1 MASAAVESSF
11 DVAYW
16 FVDRA
21 LNDNEYIQPQ
31 KLHRL
36 MFLSQAYF
44 AVAYN
49 GRPLMPAVFVADP
62 FGPTEPSVFR
72 ACSIQRPPIETVPL
86 SEAVSQFLD
95 SVWRR
100 FGAQSANSLSQLV
113 NNHPPY
119 RDALEQGPRSEI
131 PLAAMVKFYGRKASP
146 AKGAAADPA
155 QRGPSFEA
163 PPLEQVVRP
172 KIMVSQD
179 GKPVSVKKWAP
190 KTVK

>member
-1 MASAAVESSF
+1 MASAAVDSSF

-49 GRPLMPAVFVADP
+49 GRPLMPAVFVADAL
-62 FGPTEPSVFR
+62 GPVEPNVFR
-72 ACSIQRPPIETVPL
+72 ACAIQRPPIETVPL

-95 SVWRR
+95 GVWRR
-100 FGAQSANSLSQLV
+100 FGAQSANALSQLV
-113 NNHPPY
+113 NGHAPY
-119 RDALEQGPRSEI
+119 RDALEKGPRSEI
-131 PLAAMVKFYGRKASP
+131 TLTAMVKFYGRKAPAAGASP
-146 AKGAAADPA
+146 

-179 GKPVSVKKWAP
+179 GKPVSVKKWTP
-190 KTVK
+190 KGS

>member
-1 MASAAVESSF
+1 MAPAAVQSSF

-49 GRPLMPAVFVADP
+49 GRPLMPAVFVADQ
-62 FGPTEPSVFR
+62 FGPIEPNVFR
-72 ACSIQRPPIETVPL
+72 ACSIQRPPIETIPL
-86 SEAVSQFLD
+86 SEPVSQFLD

-100 FGAQSANSLSQLV
+100 FGSQSANSLSTLV
-113 NNHPPY
+113 NGHPPY
-119 RDALEQGPRSEI
+119 RDALEKGPRAEI
-131 PLAAMVKFYGRKASP
+131 SLTAMVKFYGRKAAP
-146 AKGAAADPA
+146 NEP
-155 QRGPSFEA
+155 QRSGPSFEA
-163 PPLEQVVRP
+163 PALEQVVRP

-179 GKPVSVKKWAP
+179 GKPVSVKKWTP
-190 KTVK
+190 KGAG

>member
-1 MASAAVESSF
+1 MAPAAVQSSF

-49 GRPLMPAVFVADP
+49 GRPLMPAVFVADQ
-62 FGPTEPSVFR
+62 FGPIEPNVFR
-72 ACSIQRPPIETVPL
+72 ACSIQRPPIETIPL
-86 SEAVSQFLD
+86 SEPVSQFLD

-100 FGAQSANSLSQLV
+100 FGSQSANALSQLV
-113 NNHPPY
+113 NGHPPY
-119 RDALEQGPRSEI
+119 RDALDKGPRSEI
-131 PLAAMVKFYGRKASP
+131 GLAAMVKFYGRKTATSEP
-146 AKGAAADPA
+146 
-155 QRGPSFEA
+155 QRGPTFEA

-179 GKPVSVKKWAP
+179 GKPVSVKKWTP
-190 KTVK
+190 KGAG

>member
-1 MASAAVESSF
+1 MAPAAVQSSF

-49 GRPLMPAVFVADP
+49 GRPLMPAVFVADQ
-62 FGPTEPSVFR
+62 FGPIEPNVFR
-72 ACSIQRPPIETVPL
+72 ACSIQRPPIETIPL
-86 SEAVSQFLD
+86 SEPVSQFLD

-100 FGAQSANSLSQLV
+100 FGAQSANSLSTLV
-113 NNHPPY
+113 NGHPPY
-119 RDALEQGPRSEI
+119 RDALEKGPRSEI
-131 PLAAMVKFYGRKASP
+131 SLTAMVKFYGRKPTANEP
-146 AKGAAADPA
+146 
-155 QRGPSFEA
+155 QRGGPTFEA
-163 PPLEQVVRP
+163 PALEQVVRP

-179 GKPVSVKKWAP
+179 GKPVSVKKWTP
-190 KTVK
+190 KGAG

>member
-49 GRPLMPAVFVADP
+49 GRPLMPAVFVADQ
-62 FGPTEPSVFR
+62 FGPIEPGVFR
-72 ACSIQRPPIETVPL
+72 ACSIQRPPIETMQMNEQVL
-86 SEAVSQFLD
+86 GFLE

-100 FGAQSANSLSQLV
+100 FGGQSANALSQLV
-113 NNHPPY
+113 NSHPPY
-119 RDALEQGPRSEI
+119 AEAIAKGARSEI
-131 PLAAMVKFYGRKASP
+131 TLAAMVKFYGRKNAATEP
-146 AKGAAADPA
+146 VKG
-155 QRGPSFEA
+155 SVIEA

-172 KIMVSQD
+172 KIMVSQS
-179 GKPVSVKKWAP
+179 GKPVAVKKWSP
-190 KTVK
+190 KTSG

>member
-1 MASAAVESSF
+1 MASAAVDSSF

-21 LNDNEYIQPQ
+21 LNDDEYIQPQ

-44 AVAYN
+44 AVAYH
-49 GRPLMPAVFVADP
+49 GRPLMPAVFVADQ
-62 FGPTEPSVFR
+62 FGPIEPNVFR

-100 FGAQSANSLSQLV
+100 FGSQSANSLSTLV
-113 NNHPPY
+113 NSHPPY
-119 RDALEQGPRSEI
+119 QDAITKGPRSEI
-131 PLAAMVKFYGRKASP
+131 TLASMIKFYGRKN
-146 AKGAAADPA
+146 AATE
-155 QRGPSFEA
+155 QTRGPVFEA

-172 KIMVSQD
+172 KIMVSQS
-179 GKPVSVKKWAP
+179 GKPVAVKKWAP
-190 KTVK
+190 KGSG

>member
-1 MASAAVESSF
+1 MASAAVQSSF

-49 GRPLMPAVFVADP
+49 GRPLMPAVFVADQ
-62 FGPTEPSVFR
+62 FGPIEPNVFR
-72 ACSIQRPPIETVPL
+72 ACSIQRPPIETIPL
-86 SEAVSQFLD
+86 SEPVSQFLD

-100 FGAQSANSLSQLV
+100 FGAQSANSLSTLV
-113 NNHPPY
+113 NGHPPY
-119 RDALEQGPRSEI
+119 RDALEKGPRSEI
-131 PLAAMVKFYGRKASP
+131 SLTAMVKFYGRKP
-146 AKGAAADPA
+146 GANEP
-155 QRGPSFEA
+155 QRSGPSFEA
-163 PPLEQVVRP
+163 PALEQVVRP

-179 GKPVSVKKWAP
+179 GKPVAVKKWTP
-190 KTVK
+190 KGAG

>member
-1 MASAAVESSF
+1 MASAAVDSSF

-49 GRPLMPAVFVADP
+49 GRPLMPAVFVADQ
-62 FGPTEPSVFR
+62 FGPIEPNVFR
-72 ACSIQRPPIETVPL
+72 ACSIQRPPIETIPL
-86 SEAVSQFLD
+86 SEPVSQFLD

-100 FGAQSANSLSQLV
+100 FGSQSANSLSTLV
-113 NNHPPY
+113 NGHPPY
-119 RDALEQGPRSEI
+119 QDALQQGPRSEI
-131 PLAAMVKFYGRKASP
+131 SLPAMVKFYGRKP
-146 AKGAAADPA
+146 GAAEAK
-155 QRGPSFEA
+155 RGGPSFEA
-163 PPLEQVVRP
+163 PPLDQVVRP

-179 GKPVSVKKWAP
+179 GKPVSVKKWTP
-190 KTVK
+190 KGAG

>member
-36 MFLSQAYF
+36 MFLSQAYV
-44 AVAYN
+44 AVAYK
-49 GRPLMPAVFVADP
+49 GRPLMPAVFVADQ
-62 FGPTEPSVFR
+62 FGPTEPNVFR
-72 ACSIQRPPIETVPL
+72 ACSIQRPPIEAIPL
-86 SEAVSQFLD
+86 SEPVSQFLD

-100 FGAQSANSLSQLV
+100 FGAQSANSLSTLV
-113 NNHPPY
+113 NGHPPY
-119 RDALEQGPRSEI
+119 RDALEKGPRSEI
-131 PLAAMVKFYGRKASP
+131 TLAAMVAFYGRKP
-146 AKGAAADPA
+146 APAGAQAA
-155 QRGPSFEA
+155 RGPAFEA
-163 PPLEQVVRP
+163 PALEQVVRP

-179 GKPVSVKKWAP
+179 GKPVSVKKWTP
-190 KTVK
+190 KGSG

>member
-1 MASAAVESSF
+1 MAPAAVQSSF

-44 AVAYN
+44 AVAYD
-49 GRPLMPAVFVADP
+49 GRPLMPAVFVADQ
-62 FGPTEPSVFR
+62 FGPIEPNVFR

-100 FGAQSANSLSQLV
+100 FGSQSANSLSTLV
-113 NNHPPY
+113 NGHPPY
-119 RDALEQGPRSEI
+119 RDALDFDR
-131 PLAAMVKFYGRKASP
+131 L
-146 AKGAAADPA
+146 
-155 QRGPSFEA
+155 
-163 PPLEQVVRP
+163 
-172 KIMVSQD
+172 VSQGFVNKVIMTD
-179 GKPVSVKKWAP
+179 RADMHANATLDLASRNRKLLTIKRKNLLFDERRRLGVLIGYQ
-190 KTVK
+190 

>member
-49 GRPLMPAVFVADP
+49 GRPLMPAVFVADQ
-62 FGPTEPSVFR
+62 FGPIEPNVFR

-100 FGAQSANSLSQLV
+100 FGSQSANSLSTLV
-113 NNHPPY
+113 NGHAPY
-119 RDALEQGPRSEI
+119 RDAIESGPRTEI
-131 PLAAMVKFYGRKASP
+131 TLTAMVKFYGRKPAP
-146 AKGAAADPA
+146 AAKGESP
-155 QRGPSFEA
+155 RGPTFEA
-163 PPLEQVVRP
+163 PALEQVIRP

-179 GKPVSVKKWAP
+179 GKPVAVKKWTP
-190 KTVK
+190 KGAG

>member
-49 GRPLMPAVFVADP
+49 GRPLMPAIFVADQ
-62 FGPTEPSVFR
+62 FGPIEPSVFR
-72 ACSIQRPPIETVPL
+72 ACSIQRPPIETKPL
-86 SEAVSQFLD
+86 SEQVLTFLE

-100 FGAQSANSLSQLV
+100 FGSQSANALSQLV
-113 NNHPPY
+113 NSHPPFA
-119 RDALEQGPRSEI
+119 DAIAKGERNEI
-131 PLAAMVKFYGRKASP
+131 SLAAMVKFYGRKTAATEP
-146 AKGAAADPA
+146 VKGTVI
-155 QRGPSFEA
+155 EA

-172 KIMVSQD
+172 KIMVSQS
-179 GKPVSVKKWAP
+179 GKPVAVKKWAP
-190 KTVK
+190 KSSG

>member
-36 MFLSQAYF
+36 MFLAQAYF

-49 GRPLMPAVFVADP
+49 GRPLMPAVFVADQ
-62 FGPTEPSVFR
+62 FGPTEPGVFR
-72 ACSIQRPPIETVPL
+72 ACAIQRPPIETRQL
-86 SEAVSQFLD
+86 TDAVAAFLE

-100 FGAQSANSLSQLV
+100 FGAQSANALSQLV
-113 NNHPPY
+113 NSHPPY
-119 RDALEQGPRSEI
+119 ADAVQKGPRSEI
-131 PLAAMVKFYGRKASP
+131 TLAAMVKFYGRKNAATEP
-146 AKGAAADPA
+146 VKG
-155 QRGPSFEA
+155 GIIEA

-172 KIMVSQD
+172 KIMVSQN
-179 GKPVSVKKWAP
+179 GKPVAVKKWSP
-190 KTVK
+190 KSSG